1 MKPRISKY
9 SLFRILLSSEVK
21 CQCAATA
28 SVLLIQYVEY
38 TIGVKDAYAPD
49 RSGGTCPFSSS
60 LPLPEPLQKSDAGR
74 SLHLS

>member
-38 TIGVKDAYAPD
+38 TIGVKECL
-49 RSGGTCPFSSS
+49 RSRQVWRYLSFFFFSAVARAFA
-60 LPLPEPLQKSDAGR
+60 EV
-74 SLHLS
+74 